1 MGTSIF
7 SFVLVKSKEIVFYN
21 VNKQKRFQLGFL
33 LDNGQIKI
41 GGFIYY

>member
-21 VNKQKRFQLGFL
+21 VNKQKNIQIKKRFQLGFL
-33 LDNGQIKI
+33 LANE
-41 GGFIYY
+41 